1 MTLLAKT
8 RTEIE
13 QARDRY
19 PRPRSAILPALWAVQ
34 HELGE
39 ITPAAMGE
47 VAGILNVAP
56 SEVEAVST
64 FYSMYFQHPHGRHEV
79 IVCINVSC
87 ALRGAE
93 EIVEH
98 LESSLG
104 CASGET
110 TADGEFTW
118 SSTVECLGGCGG
130 APTMQVDH
138 HFQEN
143 LTPQRVDQILGALRE
158 APTPHQAQT
167 GEAGGVAGGSA
178 GAQKAR
184 RRGVPAMTGPAPTE
198 PSSAVSQAAITD
210 ATLPAA
216 GAEPTVGPSE
226 APPIVA
232 SADQVRS
239 TKRSARKSAPLGPD
253 VAGGSVPD
261 VPSAGVPDASSP
273 EALPLTTPKEPDPA
287 ATTAP
292 QPKARGRRPSKGAQ

>member
-1 MTLLAKT
+1 MQAQT
-8 RTEIE
+8 RTVIE

-19 PRPRSAILPALWAVQ
+19 PRPRSAILPSLWAVQ

-39 ITPAAMGE
+39 ITPEAMGE

-98 LESSLG
+98 LERSLG

-130 APTMQVDH
+130 APTMQLDH

-143 LTPQRVDQILGALRE
+143 LTPERVDEVLSAVRRGSTDGAG
-158 APTPHQAQT
+158 HN
-167 GEAGGVAGGSA
+167 AGPVVAGTPPRRAPG
-178 GAQKAR
+178 GAPAR
-184 RRGVPAMTGPAPTE
+184 PPATP
-198 PSSAVSQAAITD
+198 
-210 ATLPAA
+210 PAA
-216 GAEPTVGPSE
+216 QAEPTVGPSS
-226 APPIVA
+226 APPITISPATKSPSRRPAKRA
-232 SADQVRS
+232 S
-239 TKRSARKSAPLGPD
+239 D
-253 VAGGSVPD
+253 VPAGG
-261 VPSAGVPDASSP
+261 APDASTD